1 MNPESLAE
9 IQESIL
15 EFLTTLARH
24 ISGDL
29 TLNQIRVLQ
38 FINLC
43 SRFRNEA
50 TRHTEICAE
59 LDLQSATVTRAV
71 GKFIETRMVA
81 EKSDPDD
88 GRRRLVVGTGVI
100 PGSNQRLDMEVAEVM
115 GRMANSIVKVPAAES
130 VDQESIAQSQ
140 ERVAEM
146 FKIIA
151 ENLSGDLTLNQIR
164 VLQFINLCWRHRSVA
179 STGHMEICSALQLP
193 SATVSRAVAKFIEA
207 GLVGEEADP
216 ADGRKRLVVSTGRL
230 RDDYHDDLD
239 LLLAQFA
246 SHVAESRA

>member
-1 MNPESLAE
+1 MSSKSLAE
-9 IQESIL
+9 SQEKML
-15 EFLTTLARH
+15 ELLTVLAH
-24 ISGDL
+24 HLSGDL

-50 TRHTEICAE
+50 TRHTEICTE
-59 LDLQSATVTRAV
+59 LGLPSATVTRAV

-100 PGSNQRLDMEVAEVM
+100 PGSNQRLDIEVAEVM
-115 GRMANSIVKVPAAES
+115 GRMANSTVKVPAAES

-140 ERVAEM
+140 ERVGEM
-146 FKIIA
+146 FTIIA
-151 ENLSGDLTLNQIR
+151 GNLSGDLTLNQIR

-179 STGHMEICSALQLP
+179 STGHTEMCSALQMP

-207 GLVGEEADP
+207 GWVGEKADP
-216 ADGRKRLVVSTGRL
+216 ADGRRRLVVSTGHFREVNP
-230 RDDYHDDLD
+230 DDLD

-246 SHVAESRA
+246 DRQAGTQS